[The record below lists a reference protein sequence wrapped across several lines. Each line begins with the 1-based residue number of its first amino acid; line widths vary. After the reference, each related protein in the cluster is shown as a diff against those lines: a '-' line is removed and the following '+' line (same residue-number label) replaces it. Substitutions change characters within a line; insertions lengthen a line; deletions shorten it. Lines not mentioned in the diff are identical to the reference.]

1 MVADIADEGDLDVP
15 GHESPGAVGVLA
27 AVDVASPPTGTTTFS
42 YYSGDGAYQSADAR
56 LTEKIKPG
64 RATD

>member
-1 MVADIADEGDLDVP
+1 MVADIADEGDLDVL
-15 GHESPGAVGVLA
+15 GHESPGAVVLA
-27 AVDVASPPTGTTTFS
+27 AVDVASPPTGTTSFS
-42 YYSGDGAYQSADAR
+42 YYSGDGAYQSADAK